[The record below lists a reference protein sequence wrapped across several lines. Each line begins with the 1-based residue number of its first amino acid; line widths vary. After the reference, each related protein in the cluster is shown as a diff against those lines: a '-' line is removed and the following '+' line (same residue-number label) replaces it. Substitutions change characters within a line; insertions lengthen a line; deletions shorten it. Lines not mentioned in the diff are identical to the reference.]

1 MLSADLKPFWHK
13 LDMPTLR
20 AQAKAAI
27 DQDMRIGILDSWKQ
41 VEGMILPFPRGDVSL
56 EGEELEASLPP
67 GEPAFDEETDEET
80 DIEDAVDADPLPISD
95 AAAAVPAAHPLRP
108 DPSLTSDAPSSAPDP
123 SPTAHG
129 QEQEAQRQRLSNY
142 KAMLEAVRAFKN
154 KDPGLTNYLEN
165 RIHDEEKLLH
175 QMEPGSAEAVF
186 YHEGAAKHDA
196 ALEELIALQE
206 EVRQADKEKLEERR
220 AKRATAT
227 RPQGKTA
234 DKWQV
239 LSHLM
244 PLPDAV
250 QLQIETEAARRSSLV
265 SDRTSKKEKVKAKA
279 KKKQERKAAKA
290 KAKAKKKQERKDAKA
305 KAKKEKMEKA
315 KARLGKGVLSK
326 GKGKEPT
333 KGKRAENAE
342 KAATPRVS
350 DLTPK
355 GLVLAAKE
363 RAETIGTLGFDPEVF
378 AAEDFG
384 AGHPDGGS
392 PEHKL
397 NRLQVLC
404 HLKLLSES
412 KGAKFS
418 AQSLAIWDDFL
429 AWQEQKWMREFQSA
443 PTQLGTVVRC
453 RLCRWWSEILT
464 GKIRSFADEVDARTE
479 LMRKASA

>member
-1 MLSADLKPFWHK
+1 MSTDLKPFWHK

-20 AQAKAAI
+20 AAAKAAI

-56 EGEELEASLPP
+56 EGEELEASLLP
-67 GEPAFDEETDEET
+67 GERAFDEDTDEET

-129 QEQEAQRQRLSNY
+129 QEQEAQRQRVSNY
-142 KAMLEAVRAFKN
+142 KAMLEAVRAFK
-154 KDPGLTNYLEN
+154 KQDPGLTNYLEN
-165 RIHDEEKLLH
+165 RIHDELKVLH
-175 QMEPGSAEAVF
+175 QMEPGSAEAVS
-186 YHEGAAKHDA
+186 YQEGAAKHDA
-196 ALEELIALQE
+196 ALEELSALQE
-206 EVRQADKEKLEERR
+206 EVRQADKEQLEERR
-220 AKRATAT
+220 AKRAT

-239 LSHLM
+239 LSHMM

-279 KKKQERKAAKA
+279 KKAQERKAAKA

-355 GLVLAAKE
+355 SLVLAAKE
-363 RAETIGTLGFDPEVF
+363 RAETIGTHGFDPRVV

-397 NRLQVLC
+397 YRLQVLC
-404 HLKLLSES
+404 HLKWLSES

-418 AQSLAIWDDFL
+418 DQSLAIWDDFL
-429 AWQEQKWMREFQSA
+429 AWQEQKWMQEFQSA
-443 PTQLGTVVRC
+443 PPQLGNVARH
-453 RLCRWWSEILT
+453 RLCKWWSEILT
-464 GKIRSFADEVDARTE
+464 GKIRSFADEVDARIE